1 MAGKRAAEAPPGLP
15 PKRSDKKQKTTAST
29 PTASAPL
36 QTPKAQKQTMPLRPE
51 TSRNASPAPA
61 FTVVPATPGTIV
73 DLSANGKKAKTVKN
87 ATQASTSSAQQ
98 KQEKPKPQ
106 EPPTSLPLEPHAAIL
121 AELQHKH
128 AVRVL
133 SVISSTRME
142 KRIRAILDHLANG
155 TPGSGGEGGE
165 GSERAKALP
174 GVVLLHARAPDA
186 NKLVSIA
193 EIVKRRIREGHF
205 AAPAADLM
213 SDGPPK
219 STKKNTKKKGK
230 DAHAAAV
237 AWYQYD
243 RIYDVQSARKKKPDT
258 EAASGSGADDAGS
271 EEEEDGFE
279 PAMHRLEAA
288 LGDKSAGTVVTT
300 YMSIILSRT
309 PLLELYKNPEVS
321 VQCSTDPLEVEYEQF
336 MAGA

>member
-15 PKRSDKKQKTTAST
+15 PKRKDKKQKTAT
-29 PTASAPL
+29 SAL
-36 QTPKAQKQTMPLRPE
+36 QTPKAPKQSIPIRPE
-51 TSRNASPAPA
+51 AVRSTPDASA
-61 FTVVPATPGTIV
+61 FAVVPATPGTIV
-73 DLSANGKKAKTVKN
+73 GLSAKDKREKTFKKKTPS
-87 ATQASTSSAQQ
+87 STQQ
-98 KQEKPKPQ
+98 KQDKPKPPH

-121 AELQHKH
+121 AELQHKY

-133 SVISSTRME
+133 SVISSSRME
-142 KRIRAILDHLANG
+142 KRIKAILDHLADG
-155 TPGSGGEGGE
+155 TAGGGEGGE
-165 GSERAKALP
+165 GGKPAKALP

-193 EIVKRRIREGHF
+193 EIVKRRIRKGHF
-205 AAPAADLM
+205 EAPAADLM
-213 SDGPPK
+213 SDEPPRAAK
-219 STKKNTKKKGK
+219 RKTKKKKGK

-243 RIYDVQSARKKKPDT
+243 RIYDVKSARKKKVIT
-258 EAASGSGADDAGS
+258 GGAAGNGASCADDDGGDE

-288 LGDKSAGTVVTT
+288 LGGGKSSGTIVTT

-309 PLLELYKNPEVS
+309 PISELHKNPEIS
-321 VQCSTDPLEVEYEQF
+321 VQCSTDPLEIEYEQF
-336 MAGA
+336 MAEA